1 MVKTHEVNLDTAEF
15 AQFTN
20 SDYLI
25 MKIGDISVN
34 DYVLF
39 KEVKTQLEVSGISG
53 ALDSVTIETGLFRM
67 TSIRQIIKSEG
78 LKDGYALV
86 IVNKL

>member
-1 MVKTHEVNLDTAEF
+1 MVKTHEVNLDTEEF

-39 KEVKTQLEVSGISG
+39 KEVKTQY
-53 ALDSVTIETGLFRM
+53 SVTIETGLFRM
-67 TSIRQIIKSEG
+67 TSIRQIIASEG

>member
-1 MVKTHEVNLDTAEF
+1 MVKTHEVNLDTAGF
-15 AQFTN
+15 AQLTN

-25 MKIGDISVN
+25 MKISDISVN

-39 KEVKTQLEVSGISG
+39 KEVKTQY
-53 ALDSVTIETGLFRM
+53 SVTIETGLFCM
-67 TSIRQIIKSEG
+67 TSIRKIIKSEG
-78 LKDGYALV
+78 LKDGYAII

>member
-1 MVKTHEVNLDTAEF
+1 MVKTHEVTLDTTEF

-25 MKIGDISVN
+25 VKIGDISVN

-39 KEVKTQLEVSGISG
+39 KEVKTQG
-53 ALDSVTIETGLFRM
+53 SVTIETGLFRM